1 MLGIGNHKPF
11 GTGKHNFGY
20 IPDPPEPPS
29 DEWYEK
35 HCPKCKFNHEWDEN
49 GKHYGECIC
58 EHGACEFEESED
70 EE

>member
-1 MLGIGNHKPF
+1 MLGIGNYKPF